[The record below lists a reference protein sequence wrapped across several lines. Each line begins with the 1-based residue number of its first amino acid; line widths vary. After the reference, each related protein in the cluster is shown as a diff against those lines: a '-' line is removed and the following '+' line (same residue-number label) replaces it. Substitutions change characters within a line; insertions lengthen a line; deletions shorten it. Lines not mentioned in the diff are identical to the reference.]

1 MTGAGAAA
9 RTVLLVE
16 DSDAIRDAFT
26 ILLEDAGYTVLGADT
41 GEEALRLAAEHLPDL
56 VLLDMGLPD
65 MTGLDVVR
73 RLKGDPE
80 TSGIAVVAVT
90 GRDEDADRRACLAAG
105 CAAYIVKPVNTQ
117 KLVRDLP
124 GWMAAAPAELV
135 KG

>member
-1 MTGAGAAA
+1 VSDGTPLAK
-9 RTVLLVE
+9 TVLLVE

-26 ILLEDAGYTVLGADT
+26 ILLEDAGYTVLGAGT
-41 GEEALRLAAEHLPDL
+41 GEDALRLAAAHVPDL

-73 RLKGDPE
+73 QIKAAPATAGV
-80 TSGIAVVAVT
+80 AVVAVT
-90 GRDEDADRRACLAAG
+90 GRDEEADRRACLAAG

-124 GWMAAAPAELV
+124 GFMAAA
-135 KG
+135 

>member
-1 MTGAGAAA
+1 VSGVDPAA

-26 ILLEDAGYTVLGADT
+26 ILLEDAGYVVLGAET
-41 GEEALRLAAEHLPDL
+41 GGEALRLAEERMPDL

-73 RLKGDPE
+73 RLKAAPH
-80 TSGIAVVAVT
+80 TAAISVVALT
-90 GRDEDADRRACLAAG
+90 GRDEEADRRACLAAG
-105 CAAYIVKPVNTQ
+105 CTAYIVKPVNTQ

-124 GWMAAAPAELV
+124 GFIAAAPA
-135 KG
+135 

>member
-1 MTGAGAAA
+1 VSGAEPVA

-26 ILLEDAGYTVLGADT
+26 ILLEDAGYVVLGAAT
-41 GEEALRLAAEHLPDL
+41 GTEALRLAEERVPDL

-73 RLKGDPE
+73 TLKAAPQ
-80 TSGIAVVAVT
+80 TAAIAVVALT
-90 GRDEDADRRACLAAG
+90 GRDEEADRRACLAAG
-105 CAAYIVKPVNTQ
+105 CAAYVVKPVNTQ

-124 GWMAAAPAELV
+124 GWMAAAPA
-135 KG
+135 

>member
-1 MTGAGAAA
+1 VSDSPAA

-26 ILLEDAGYTVLGADT
+26 ILLEDAGYTVLGAGT
-41 GEEALRLAAEHLPDL
+41 GGDALRLAAEHAPDL
-56 VLLDMGLPD
+56 MLLDMGLPD

-73 RLKGDPE
+73 QVKAVPA
-80 TSGIAVVAVT
+80 TATIAVVAVT

-105 CAAYIVKPVNTQ
+105 CTAYLVKPINTQ

-124 GWMAAAPAELV
+124 GYLAAATA
-135 KG
+135 G

>member
-1 MTGAGAAA
+1 MTDVVTTA

-26 ILLEDAGYTVLGADT
+26 ILLEDAGYTVLGAGN
-41 GEEALRLAAEHLPDL
+41 GEDALRLAADRMPDL
-56 VLLDMGLPD
+56 MLLDMGLPD

-73 RLKGDPE
+73 QVKADAA
-80 TSGIAVVAVT
+80 TAGISVVAVT
-90 GRDEDADRRACLAAG
+90 GRDEASDRRACLAAG

-124 GWMAAAPAELV
+124 GFMGEGKQKTEV
-135 KG
+135 R

>member
-1 MTGAGAAA
+1 MSGEALAA

-26 ILLEDAGYTVLGADT
+26 ILLEDAGYTVLGAGT
-41 GEEALRLAAEHLPDL
+41 GEEALRLAAEHAPDL
-56 VLLDMGLPD
+56 MLLDMGLPD

-73 RLKGDPE
+73 QVKSVPA
-80 TSGIAVVAVT
+80 TAGIAVVAVT

-105 CAAYIVKPVNTQ
+105 CTAYLVKPINTQ

-124 GWMAAAPAELV
+124 GYLAAATA
-135 KG
+135 G

>member
-1 MTGAGAAA
+1 MSGVDPAA

-26 ILLEDAGYTVLGADT
+26 ILLEDAGYAVLGAET
-41 GEEALRLAAEHLPDL
+41 GAAALRLAEERVPDL

-65 MTGLDVVR
+65 MTGLEVVR
-73 RLKGDPE
+73 RLKAAPQ
-80 TSGIAVVAVT
+80 TAGIAVVALT
-90 GRDEDADRRACLAAG
+90 GRDEEADRRACLAAG

-124 GWMAAAPAELV
+124 GFIAAAPA
-135 KG
+135 G

>member
-1 MTGAGAAA
+1 MSGEGLA

-26 ILLEDAGYTVLGADT
+26 ILLEDAGYTVLGAGT
-41 GEEALRLAAEHLPDL
+41 GEDALRLAAEHVPDL

-65 MTGLDVVR
+65 MTGLEVVR
-73 RLKGDPE
+73 QIKSAPA
-80 TSGIAVVAVT
+80 TAGIAVVAVT

-124 GWMAAAPAELV
+124 GFMAPA
-135 KG
+135 GA

>member
-1 MTGAGAAA
+1 MSDPSAA

-26 ILLEDAGYTVLGADT
+26 ILLEDAGYTVLGAAT
-41 GEEALRLAAEHLPDL
+41 GEEALQLAAEHAPDL
-56 VLLDMGLPD
+56 MLLDMGLPD

-73 RLKGDPE
+73 QVKSVPA
-80 TSGIAVVAVT
+80 TAGIAVVAVT

-105 CAAYIVKPVNTQ
+105 CTAYLVKPINTQ

-124 GWMAAAPAELV
+124 GYLAAATA
-135 KG
+135 G

>member
-1 MTGAGAAA
+1 MSGGAPGA

-26 ILLEDAGYTVLGADT
+26 ILLEDAGYTVLGAGT
-41 GEEALRLAAEHLPDL
+41 GEDALRLTAEHAPDL

-73 RLKGDPE
+73 RIKASPATAGV
-80 TSGIAVVAVT
+80 AVVAVT

-105 CAAYIVKPVNTQ
+105 CVAYIVKPVNTQ

-124 GWMAAAPAELV
+124 GFMAAAETR
-135 KG
+135 

>member
-1 MTGAGAAA
+1 MSGAEAAA

-26 ILLEDAGYTVLGADT
+26 ILLEDAGYAVLGAAT
-41 GEEALRLAAEHLPDL
+41 GAEALRLAEERVPDL

-65 MTGLDVVR
+65 MSGLEVVR
-73 RLKGDPE
+73 RLKAAPR
-80 TSGIAVVAVT
+80 TAGIAVVALT

-124 GWMAAAPAELV
+124 GWMAAAPA
-135 KG
+135 

>member
-1 MTGAGAAA
+1 MTDGVTTA

-26 ILLEDAGYTVLGADT
+26 ILLEDAGYTVLGAGT
-41 GEEALRLAAEHLPDL
+41 GGDALRLAADHVPDL
-56 VLLDMGLPD
+56 MLLDMGLPD

-73 RLKGDPE
+73 KIKADAA
-80 TSGIAVVAVT
+80 TAGISVVAVT
-90 GRDEDADRRACLAAG
+90 GRDEAADRRACLAAG

-124 GWMAAAPAELV
+124 GFMGEGKQEV
-135 KG
+135 R

>member
-1 MTGAGAAA
+1 VTESVQAG

-26 ILLEDAGYTVLGADT
+26 ILLEDAGYTVLGAGT
-41 GEEALRLAAEHLPDL
+41 GGDALHLAAERMPDL

-73 RLKGDPE
+73 RIKGDAA
-80 TSGIAVVAVT
+80 TAGISVVAVT
-90 GRDEDADRRACLAAG
+90 GRDEPADRRACLAAG

-124 GWMAAAPAELV
+124 GFMSA
-135 KG
+135 

>member
-1 MTGAGAAA
+1 VTEAQATAG

-16 DSDAIRDAFT
+16 DSDAIRHAFT
-26 ILLEDAGYTVLGADT
+26 ILLEDAGYTVLGAGT
-41 GEEALRLAAEHLPDL
+41 GEDALRMAADRMPDL

-73 RLKGDPE
+73 RIKADDS
-80 TSGIAVVAVT
+80 TAGISVVAVT
-90 GRDEDADRRACLAAG
+90 GRDEDSDRRACLAAG

-124 GWMAAAPAELV
+124 GYIDSSA
-135 KG
+135 

>member
-1 MTGAGAAA
+1 MTESVQTG

-26 ILLEDAGYTVLGADT
+26 ILLEDAGYTVLGAGT
-41 GEEALRLAAEHLPDL
+41 GEDALRLAAERMPDL

-73 RLKGDPE
+73 RIKGDPA
-80 TSGIAVVAVT
+80 TAGIVVVAVT
-90 GRDEDADRRACLAAG
+90 GRDEAADRRACLDAG

-124 GWMAAAPAELV
+124 GFMA
-135 KG
+135 GQG

>member
-1 MTGAGAAA
+1 VSGDPVA

-16 DSDAIRDAFT
+16 DSEPIRDAFT
-26 ILLEDAGYTVLGADT
+26 ILLEDAGYAVLGAET
-41 GEEALRLAAEHLPDL
+41 GAEALRLTEERMPDL

-65 MTGLDVVR
+65 MTGLEVVR
-73 RLKGDPE
+73 QIKAAPR
-80 TSGIAVVAVT
+80 TASVAVVALT
-90 GRDEDADRRACLAAG
+90 GRDEEADRRACLAAG

-124 GWMAAAPAELV
+124 GWMAGV

>member
-1 MTGAGAAA
+1 MSADPVA

-26 ILLEDAGYTVLGADT
+26 ILLEDAGYAVLGAET
-41 GEEALRLAAEHLPDL
+41 GTEALRLAEARMPDL

-73 RLKGDPE
+73 RLKASPQ
-80 TSGIAVVAVT
+80 TAGITVVALT
-90 GRDEDADRRACLAAG
+90 GRDEEADRRACLAAG

-124 GWMAAAPAELV
+124 GWMAAAPTA
-135 KG
+135 

>member
-1 MTGAGAAA
+1 VSGVDPAA

-26 ILLEDAGYTVLGADT
+26 ILLEDAGYAVLGAET
-41 GEEALRLAAEHLPDL
+41 GGEALRLAEERVPDL

-65 MTGLDVVR
+65 MSGLDVVR
-73 RLKGDPE
+73 RLKAAPQ
-80 TSGIAVVAVT
+80 TASIAVVALT
-90 GRDEDADRRACLAAG
+90 GRDEEADRRACLAAG

-124 GWMAAAPAELV
+124 GWMAATPA
-135 KG
+135 

>member
-1 MTGAGAAA
+1 VTNAVPAA

-26 ILLEDAGYTVLGADT
+26 ILLEDAGYVVLGAGT
-41 GEEALRLAAEHLPDL
+41 GAEALRLAGERLPDL

-73 RLKGDPE
+73 HIKGDAR
-80 TSGIAVVAVT
+80 TAGISVVAVT
-90 GRDEDADRRACLAAG
+90 GRDEASDRKACLAAG

-124 GWMAAAPAELV
+124 GFMSA
-135 KG
+135 

>member
-1 MTGAGAAA
+1 VTAAVPAA

-26 ILLEDAGYTVLGADT
+26 ILLEDAGYTVLGAGT
-41 GEEALRLAAEHLPDL
+41 GAEALRLAGEHLPDL

-73 RLKGDPE
+73 AIKGDAR
-80 TSGIAVVAVT
+80 TAGISVVAVT
-90 GRDEDADRRACLAAG
+90 GRDEASDRKACLAAG

-124 GWMAAAPAELV
+124 GFMGVVGSA
-135 KG
+135 

>member
-1 MTGAGAAA
+1 VSGADPVA

-26 ILLEDAGYTVLGADT
+26 ILLEDAGYAVLGAAT
-41 GEEALRLAAEHLPDL
+41 GAEALRLAEERVPDL

-65 MTGLDVVR
+65 MTGLEVVR
-73 RLKGDPE
+73 RLKAAPR
-80 TSGIAVVAVT
+80 TATIAVVALT
-90 GRDEDADRRACLAAG
+90 GRDEEADRRACLAAG

-124 GWMAAAPAELV
+124 GWMGERV
-135 KG
+135 NG

>member
-1 MTGAGAAA
+1 VSGVDPAA

-26 ILLEDAGYTVLGADT
+26 ILLEDAGYAVLGAET
-41 GEEALRLAAEHLPDL
+41 GGEALRLAEERVPDL

-65 MTGLDVVR
+65 MSGLEVVR
-73 RLKGDPE
+73 RLKAAPQ
-80 TSGIAVVAVT
+80 TASIAVVALT
-90 GRDEDADRRACLAAG
+90 GRDEEADRRACLAAG

-124 GWMAAAPAELV
+124 GWMAATPA
-135 KG
+135 